1 MVLKNNIRTV
11 SKALI
16 FIFMVLLFSCEN
28 LQDNLLNC
36 SECVKDEPSSAEIN
50 VKLTSNGNQILV
62 NIYEGNLEDSLL
74 YKSFAAFGKT
84 TTYSL
89 PLNKTFTFTARYF
102 SVSGKQYITVN
113 SITPRVKFVKDQCDE
128 PCYFVY
134 DNSINLRLKYMK

>member
-1 MVLKNNIRTV
+1 MVLKKKLKAA
-11 SKALI
+11 SKALV
-16 FIFMVLLFSCEN
+16 FVFMVLLFSCEN
-28 LQDNLLNC
+28 LQVNLLNC

-62 NIYEGNLEDSLL
+62 KIYEGNLEDSLL
-74 YKSFAAFGKT
+74 YKSFAAIGKT
-84 TTYSL
+84 ATYSL
-89 PLNKTFTFTARYF
+89 PLNKTFTFTAIYF

-113 SITPRVKFVKDQCDE
+113 SITPRVRYVKDQCDE